1 MSCRLLAPAVG
12 VHTYV
17 YVYMG
22 TVKPKSKQGNT
33 TNMNISF
40 SIAGIIKLLLWS
52 QSTGH
57 YLGIIGR
64 LLEEY

>member
-22 TVKPKSKQGNT
+22 TVRPTVNQSKVIQLT
-33 TNMNISF
+33 
-40 SIAGIIKLLLWS
+40 
-52 QSTGH
+52 
-57 YLGIIGR
+57 
-64 LLEEY
+64 

>member
-22 TVKPKSKQGNT
+22 TVRPKSKQGNT

-40 SIAGIIKLLLWS
+40 SIENDKKAAQVRFEPMTYLLRGRC
-52 QSTGH
+52 STH
-57 YLGIIGR
+57 
-64 LLEEY
+64 